1 METFTQMLIDN
12 LKYCYETDAKL
23 WMWELILRDMG
34 KYYAQIEICFSQK
47 IEIQI

>member
-47 IEIQI
+47 NQI